1 MNKKAMNALR
11 RYFTPAAKAL
21 ALTDTGSQEF
31 SKAFPPRSA
40 GEAINP
46 REIVPGWRVVEKI
59 REVLLGEIQ

>member
-1 MNKKAMNALR
+1 M
-11 RYFTPAAKAL
+11 
-21 ALTDTGSQEF
+21 
-31 SKAFPPRSA
+31 PRSA